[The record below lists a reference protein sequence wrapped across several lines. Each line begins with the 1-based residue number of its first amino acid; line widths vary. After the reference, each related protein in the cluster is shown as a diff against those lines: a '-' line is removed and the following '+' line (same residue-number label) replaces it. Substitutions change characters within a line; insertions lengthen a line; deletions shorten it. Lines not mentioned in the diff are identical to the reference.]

1 MYKMKK
7 VLFGFICLL
16 ALSFTVSAQPG
27 QGGNRQQRTPEESA
41 KQYTET
47 LKTQLNL
54 TARQVAPVDSVNLVY
69 AKAIAK
75 LRENAGGGGGG
86 DFSAMRESMQKLE
99 DQRVTAFGKI
109 LTDEQVQAYKKYL
122 ADRPQRGQGQGQGQG
137 GQRRNN

>member
-1 MYKMKK
+1 MKK

-16 ALSFTVSAQPG
+16 ALSFSVSAQPG

-47 LKTQLNL
+47 LKTTLNL

-69 AKAIAK
+69 AKAVAK
-75 LRENAGGGGGG
+75 LRENSNG
-86 DFSAMRESMQKLE
+86 DFQSMREPMTKLE
-99 DQRVTAFGKI
+99 DQRTAAFAKI

-122 ADRPQRGQGQGQGQG
+122 ADRPQRGGQGGQGG
-137 GQRRNN
+137 GQRRNQ

>member
-1 MYKMKK
+1 MKK
-7 VLFGFICLL
+7 ILFGFVCLL
-16 ALSFTVSAQPG
+16 VLSFTVSAQPG

-69 AKAIAK
+69 AKESAK
-75 LRENAGGGGGG
+75 MRENASG
-86 DFSAMRESMQKLE
+86 DFASMREPMQKLE
-99 DQRVTAFGKI
+99 DQRVAAFAKI

-122 ADRPQRGQGQGQGQG
+122 ADRPQRGGPGGGQGQG

>member
-1 MYKMKK
+1 MKK

-27 QGGNRQQRTPEESA
+27 QGGNRPQGTPEERA

-47 LKTQLNL
+47 LKTTLGL
-54 TARQVAPVDSVNLVY
+54 TAKQVAPVDSINLIY
-69 AKAIAK
+69 FKDFAK
-75 LRENAGGGGGG
+75 LRENAGG
-86 DFSAMRESMQKLE
+86 DFSSMRESMQKLE
-99 DQRVTAFGKI
+99 DKRVDAFAKV

-122 ADRPQRGQGQGQGQG
+122 ADRPQRGGQG